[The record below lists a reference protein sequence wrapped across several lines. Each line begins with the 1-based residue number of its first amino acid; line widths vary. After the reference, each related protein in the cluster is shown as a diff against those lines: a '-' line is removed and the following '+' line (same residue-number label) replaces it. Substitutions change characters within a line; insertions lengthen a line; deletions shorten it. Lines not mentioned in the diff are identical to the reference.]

1 MVHDLEKARD
11 STLQSGGRKLALALQ
26 AGDTHGL
33 LTQVRDVGDRCLYLG
48 LLDAQGNP
56 T

>member
-1 MVHDLEKARD
+1 
-11 STLQSGGRKLALALQ
+11 
-26 AGDTHGL
+26 L